1 MCSTFYS
8 TLVLFAGKEEMPK
21 MEKIE
26 TAILLA
32 AQNGITDT
40 VNKTLKEI
48 PMAINVKS
56 EGTTLCFWLRRTG
69 KATVVGFTNKYIK
82 LLPCLESSLQL
93 LLSLFH
99 IIYLSHFIG

>member
-40 VNKTLKEI
+40 VNKILKEI

-69 KATVVGFTNKYIK
+69 KATAVGFTKR
-82 LLPCLESSLQL
+82 
-93 LLSLFH
+93 
-99 IIYLSHFIG
+99 